1 MVKENNKEIF
11 MVKLVKTAMFFFTL
25 LLLINCKTREKQVQK
40 SEHQTETKSEAS
52 AKIETKT
59 FEIGKDKELSIFDK
73 SNFAQN
79 SETQKEQTKDI
90 QVIREYYE
98 NGNLKSEYQKS
109 FSQLS
114 EYTKQAIEEMR
125 EKLSKEKETSQYWE
139 DSSNHFYKSLEQ
151 EKTKTKDYAMQL
163 KAKETFTWQ
172 MFFVGLLIGWLLL
185 PSLFRWIFSWVKRFQ
200 PYIALVEWINSF
212 KNV

>member
-1 MVKENNKEIF
+1 MVMKKI
-11 MVKLVKTAMFFFTL
+11 AFFAIL
-25 LLLINCKTREKQVQK
+25 LFLIGCKTREKQVQK
-40 SEHQTETKSEAS
+40 SENQTETKSEAS

-59 FEIGKDKELSIFDK
+59 FEIVQDKELSIFDK

-98 NGNLKSEYQKS
+98 NGNLKSEIQKS

-114 EYTKQAIEEMR
+114 EATKYAIAEMR
-125 EKLSKEKETSQYWE
+125 EKLSKAHETSQYWE
-139 DSSNHFYKSLEQ
+139 NSSNHFYKALEQ
-151 EKTKTKDYAMQL
+151 EKTKTKDYEMQL

-172 MFFVGLLIGWLLL
+172 MFFVGVVLGVFLL
-185 PSLFRWIFSWVKRFQ
+185 PILRWLWYWVKRFQ
-200 PYIALVEWINSF
+200 PYIALVEF
-212 KNV
+212 LKKKR

>member
-1 MVKENNKEIF
+1 MKKI
-11 MVKLVKTAMFFFTL
+11 VKLVLVFVLVFAFS
-25 LLLINCKTREKQVQK
+25 CKTREKQVQK
-40 SEHQTETKSEAS
+40 SEKQTEIKSEAS

-59 FEIGKDKELSIFDK
+59 FEIVQEKELSIFDK

-79 SETQKEQTKDI
+79 SESLKEQTKDI
-90 QVIREYYE
+90 QVFREYYE
-98 NGNLKSEYQKS
+98 NGNLKSEIQKS

-114 EYTKQAIEEMR
+114 EATKTAIAEMR
-125 EKLSKEKETSQYWE
+125 EKLSKAHETSQYWE
-139 DSSNHFYKSLEQ
+139 NSSNHFYKAFEQ

-172 MFFVGLLIGWLLL
+172 MFFVGLILGWLFL

-200 PYIALVEWINSF
+200 PWINFVEWIKSLLNKNS
-212 KNV
+212 KKL